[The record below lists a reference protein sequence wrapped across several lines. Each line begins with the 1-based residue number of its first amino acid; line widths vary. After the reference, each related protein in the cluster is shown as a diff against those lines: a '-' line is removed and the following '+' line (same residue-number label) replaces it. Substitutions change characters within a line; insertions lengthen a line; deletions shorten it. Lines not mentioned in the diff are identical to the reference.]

1 MCPKRLA
8 SGRRALVQNQ
18 PNPDTPVHERR
29 WLDRLRAAWDE
40 VRARPESEA
49 KVKALQ
55 GVAQERPEEA
65 AYRIDTFAADAARR
79 SSPTRVPTKEGAVRG
94 RGDRS
99 DGPGRQATPESDR
112 FDDEAGQ

>member
-1 MCPKRLA
+1 M
-8 SGRRALVQNQ
+8 QNQ

-40 VRARPESEA
+40 LRARPDS
-49 KVKALQ
+49 KAGADALEL
-55 GVAQERPEEA
+55 VAQERPEEA
-65 AYRIDTFAADAARR
+65 TYRIDTFAADAARR
-79 SSPTRVPTKEGAVRG
+79 SSPTRAPPKEDPVRL
-94 RGDRS
+94 RGGGS